1 MVIIPLYESGIWS
14 IFVIENHEKST
25 YKELRIA
32 ISYVHLFIS
41 IKNINRI
48 SGVSK
53 TIWFAISSMVQLFK
67 TRIKT
72 KPNLTTNS
80 HCNYAAFD
88 ETLASSTQRFY
99 NVEIL
104 QQCSAPSY
112 ISIPSQ
118 RNSVT
123 QRKCRW
129 WIGNLKEVWQ
139 NHTTALDSSG
149 TLSLCPEQHYQT
161 MD

>member
-1 MVIIPLYESGIWS
+1 
-14 IFVIENHEKST
+14 
-25 YKELRIA
+25 
-32 ISYVHLFIS
+32 
-41 IKNINRI
+41 
-48 SGVSK
+48 
-53 TIWFAISSMVQLFK
+53 MVQLFK

-112 ISIPSQ
+112 MFTYQYQVNVTPSH
-118 RNSVT
+118 SVSAGGELA
-123 QRKCRW
+123 
-129 WIGNLKEVWQ
+129 I
-139 NHTTALDSSG
+139 
-149 TLSLCPEQHYQT
+149 
-161 MD
+161 